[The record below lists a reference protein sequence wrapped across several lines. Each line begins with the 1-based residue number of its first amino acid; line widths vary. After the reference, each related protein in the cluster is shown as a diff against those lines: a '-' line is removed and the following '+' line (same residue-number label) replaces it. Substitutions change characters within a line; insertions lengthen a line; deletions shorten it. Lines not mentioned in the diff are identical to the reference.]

1 MNQTKND
8 NNNDNNDNDND
19 VRAPDPTITEQLI
32 EPDEFSYNYYTDN
45 CTNNFINEYD
55 DIDKILKQSLIDFEE
70 EEDQKMNKILMDKK
84 QELTEK
90 YVSIKKKLQKIQGH
104 DVTNKDAYETVIS
117 IIEMYEMEYINRYIL
132 DEISYNNIFKI
143 IKSIRLTKEELLML
157 ETLIGI
163 N

>member
-8 NNNDNNDNDND
+8 NDNDND

-70 EEDQKMNKILMDKK
+70 EEDQKMNKMLMDKK